1 MQSLL
6 KSFYE
11 YNSDIIPLVI
21 ITNIVVSFV
30 LGLLISIVYRNTHK
44 GLSYS
49 QSFVLTIVYITVITT
64 AVIMVIGNNLA
75 RAFALVGALSII
87 RFRTVIKDTK
97 DISIIFLA
105 LVVGLA
111 IGTNNYFLGVI
122 TAIFMCVIMLI
133 LFKINYGV
141 LKGSEFIL
149 RFYFD
154 RNNNEEDYLDLLNS
168 ETKYLNLL
176 HMEPIDDGKKIH
188 LTYDVSLKEGRDSKD
203 LISTLSQIEG
213 VEEIILVSS
222 KSDIDY

>member
-6 KSFYE
+6 RDFFES
-11 YNSDIIPLVI
+11 NLDIAPLVI
-21 ITNIVVSFV
+21 ITNLLISFI
-30 LGLLISIVYRNTHK
+30 LGLLISVYYRKTHK

-49 QSFVLTIVYITVITT
+49 QSFVLTIIYITIITS
-64 AVIMVIGNNLA
+64 AVIMVIGNSLA

-97 DISIIFLA
+97 DIAIIFLS

-111 IGTNNYFLGVI
+111 VGTNNYFLAVI
-122 TAIFMCVIMLI
+122 TTIFMCIIMLI
-133 LFKINYGV
+133 LYKINYGV

-149 RFYFD
+149 RFYYD
-154 RNNNEEDYLDLLNS
+154 KSNKEDEYLDLLNA

-176 HMEPIDDGKKIH
+176 HMEPTEDGNKIR
-188 LTYDVSLKEGRDSKD
+188 LTYDVSLKEGKDSKD
-203 LISTLSQIEG
+203 LISKLSKIDGIED
-213 VEEIILVSS
+213 VILVSS